1 MATRKAPCMVGLF
14 LWASVSVHKVGS
26 YDVTVIV
33 RKFYEEPTQASL
45 SH

>member
-1 MATRKAPCMVGLF
+1 MATRKAPCMGLF
-14 LWASVSVHKVGS
+14 LWASMGVHKVGS

-33 RKFYEEPTQASL
+33 RKFYQEPIQASL